1 MASQWSD
8 NGNYWIVWVGR
19 TGTIEP
25 ASIYSRSWTVPCGL
39 ARYAYRGET
48 ATDHRPCPP
57 FTNTRAFGL
66 LSDLTDLLANRPCQC
81 IPMPFTS
88 VLSPLCSL
96 SILCL
101 FEFEYPPTANKFLH
115 TLWFTCGEQ
124 VNIGSV
130 SCRSLLS
137 GICDRAGRWIYIFL
151 EDLKREI
158 VEVF

>member
-1 MASQWSD
+1 MKYIHQLGSALTKGKTRKRQRRPDQYESREECMASQWSD

-66 LSDLTDLLANRPCQC
+66 LSDLTDLLANRPC
-81 IPMPFTS
+81 ILMPFTS
-88 VLSPLCSL
+88 ISTVFSL
-96 SILCL
+96 HSL
-101 FEFEYPPTANKFLH
+101 FIRIRIPTHPANRFLYY
-115 TLWFTCGEQ
+115 
-124 VNIGSV
+124 GSRVV
-130 SCRSLLS
+130 SR
-137 GICDRAGRWIYIFL
+137 
-151 EDLKREI
+151 
-158 VEVF
+158 